1 MWYGG
6 RSCRGNHMDEREEIK
21 QRRQEKKRKKKIEM
35 RKKRM
40 RILRKHI
47 LMSILVWVAATILM
61 CLWFFLNPPYSDET
75 TTQVSGTVTS
85 VEKESRNTGYK
96 GHGQTWIII
105 TLDNGSKYEFT
116 NAMLKDSGLDFETFQ
131 NEITGRNV
139 NIRYPLIKKNAVR
152 YLEVEG
158 KTILDYDVFNQGLNG
173 KRVVTIFIYILILI
187 FFGTIIWLNYNIK
200 NSHDYRKNNFEL

>member
-1 MWYGG
+1 
-6 RSCRGNHMDEREEIK
+6 MDEREEIK

-75 TTQVSGTVTS
+75 TTQVSGTVVS
-85 VEKESRNTGYK
+85 VETESRFTGYK
-96 GHGQTWIII
+96 SRKHTWIII
-105 TLDNGSKYEFT
+105 TLDNGSKYDFAYSILNQIE
-116 NAMLKDSGLDFETFQ
+116 LDYKIFQ
-131 NEITGRNV
+131 NEITGRDV
-139 NIRYPLIKKNAVR
+139 DIRCKFMKENDIC

-158 KTILDYDVFNQGLNG
+158 KTILEYDVFNQVL
-173 KRVVTIFIYILILI
+173 KEHRIAVILVYILILI